1 MPNSQEPSQATRWY
15 EYITRVTEG
24 MTARDVAARAG
35 FDESAMTRWKKGM
48 NADPKFVLEFKGK
61 IYVTLGVL
69 EYDPLDEEMDDDA
82 RSDLSELQAMLA
94 GSRPVSGTVYGPPQV
109 EAAIA
114 QSESRDG
121 S

>member
-1 MPNSQEPSQATRWY
+1 MDSNRKTV
-15 EYITRVTEG
+15 RVSSESIEG
-24 MTARDVAARAG
+24 
-35 FDESAMTRWKKGM
+35 

-69 EYDPLDEEMDDDA
+69 EYDHLDEEMDDDA